1 MGECVRCYYHRQ
13 SLTIINYW
21 LAELLAKMVLVIEV
35 VLKLAWKVDAVAGV
49 AIKYTIVWEV
59 LD

>member
-1 MGECVRCYYHRQ
+1 MGEYVRYYYYRQ

-35 VLKLAWKVDAVAGV
+35 VLKLA
-49 AIKYTIVWEV
+49 
-59 LD
+59 